1 MTESD
6 QNKIREY
13 YYAAT
18 EIKKVIEDGTKQSG
32 VIHDGPIL
40 EYERLLAEA
49 QTDAPGL
56 LKTFNRQD
64 YFSHS
69 PGRGN
74 GYYHADGVKAHIARN
89 IAILKVRVD
98 DASQT
103 PVTETRSFHFVA
115 DGEIRKILE
124 RDYLEVQKNVLTS
137 SWKSAMLLS
146 GGSIEAILLD
156 LLHKDEATT
165 KSSSKAPAET
175 NLDKWHLNDLIEVA
189 VETKLVSSAV
199 AKLSHSVREYRNLI
213 HPGVEI
219 RGNLKVEPEEAKI
232 AAEVLNILI
241 RELS

>member
-1 MTESD
+1 M
-6 QNKIREY
+6 
-13 YYAAT
+13 
-18 EIKKVIEDGTKQSG
+18 
-32 VIHDGPIL
+32 IHDGPIL

-49 QTDAPGL
+49 QIDTPNL

-64 YFSHS
+64 YFSHDG
-69 PGRGN
+69 GRGN

-98 DASQT
+98 DSSQT
-103 PVTETRSFHFVA
+103 PLTETRSFHFVA
-115 DGEIRKILE
+115 DSGIRKILE
-124 RDYLEVQKNVLTS
+124 RDYFEVQKTVLTN

-156 LLHKDEATT
+156 LLHKDESAA

-175 NLDKWHLNDLIEVA
+175 NLDRWHLNDLIEVA

-232 AAEVLNILI
+232 AVEVLNILI